1 MLRRLSVENYALI
14 DKLEMELD
22 PHLNIITGET
32 GAGKSILLGALGL
45 LVGGKAEGGV
55 ICDPSRSCIVEGE
68 FDLAGLGLEAW
79 FEEAD
84 LDHAPRT
91 VIRRTIAP
99 SGKSRAFIND
109 LPVQLAQLRELGARL
124 IDIHSQHR
132 NLILS
137 SEEFRTSALD
147 TVAGNEALRTE
158 YAAAYAAL
166 GRLQRELEALR
177 EEALRSRR
185 DEEWLLYQT
194 EELRAAGLRT
204 GEVAELETEQ
214 AVLADADRIGETL
227 GALHEALDDEQTGI
241 LPRLKG
247 AETSLHHIRTSYP
260 RAGELAERLRSV
272 IEELKDIG
280 ATASDD
286 AERIDADPERL
297 QKIDDR
303 LAALYSLQQK
313 HRAATP
319 DELIALRD
327 DYAARLD
334 AIEHG
339 DERIAALEARTAQ
352 AADAADALAARLH
365 ASRLKAAPAFE
376 KRILA
381 TLAQLGMPDTLFRI
395 GITDTGAPTR
405 TGRDRVEFLF
415 TANRT
420 AAPQPVD
427 RIASGGELSRVML
440 AIKALLAE
448 RMQLPT
454 IIFDEIDTGVSGRI
468 ADAMGRIIS
477 ELASTMQVVDIT
489 HLPQVASKGETH
501 FVVRKREGHTGIAR
515 LGDEARV
522 EEIAKMLSGSEITP
536 AALEQA
542 RILLGR

>member
-55 ICDPSRSCIVEGE
+55 IGDPSRSCIVEGE

-185 DEEWLLYQT
+185 DEEWLRYQT

-297 QKIDDR
+297 QKIDNR

-339 DERIAALEARTAQ
+339 DERIAALEARTAE

-440 AIKALLAE
+440 
-448 RMQLPT
+448 
-454 IIFDEIDTGVSGRI
+454 GVSGRI

>member
-1 MLRRLSVENYALI
+1 MYKR
-14 DKLEMELD
+14 
-22 PHLNIITGET
+22 
-32 GAGKSILLGALGL
+32 
-45 LVGGKAEGGV
+45 
-55 ICDPSRSCIVEGE
+55 
-68 FDLAGLGLEAW
+68 
-79 FEEAD
+79 
-84 LDHAPRT
+84 
-91 VIRRTIAP
+91 
-99 SGKSRAFIND
+99 
-109 LPVQLAQLRELGARL
+109 Q
-124 IDIHSQHR
+124 
-132 NLILS
+132 
-137 SEEFRTSALD
+137 
-147 TVAGNEALRTE
+147 
-158 YAAAYAAL
+158 
-166 GRLQRELEALR
+166 
-177 EEALRSRR
+177 
-185 DEEWLLYQT
+185 
-194 EELRAAGLRT
+194 
-204 GEVAELETEQ
+204 
-214 AVLADADRIGETL
+214 
-227 GALHEALDDEQTGI
+227 
-241 LPRLKG
+241 
-247 AETSLHHIRTSYP
+247 
-260 RAGELAERLRSV
+260 
-272 IEELKDIG
+272 
-280 ATASDD
+280 
-286 AERIDADPERL
+286 
-297 QKIDDR
+297 
-303 LAALYSLQQK
+303 
-313 HRAATP
+313 
-319 DELIALRD
+319 
-327 DYAARLD
+327 
-334 AIEHG
+334 
-339 DERIAALEARTAQ
+339 LEARTAE

>member
-1 MLRRLSVENYALI
+1 MLQHLSIDNYLLI
-14 DKLEMELD
+14 DRLEID
-22 PHLNIITGET
+22 WDRGLNIITGET

-45 LVGGKAEGGV
+45 LLGSKNEGAA
-55 ICDPSRSCIVEGE
+55 IKDTSRNCIIEAAFDIEGY
-68 FDLAGLGLEAW
+68 GLEELFADS
-79 FEEAD
+79 D
-84 LDHAPRT
+84 LDFESPCT
-91 VIRRTIAP
+91 IRRIITPA
-99 SGKSRAFIND
+99 GKSRAFVGD
-109 LPVQLAQLRELGARL
+109 VPVQLSTLRQIGTRL
-124 IDIHSQHR
+124 IDIHSQHQ
-132 NLILS
+132 NLVLA
-137 SEEFRTSALD
+137 SEEFRTRVLD
-147 TVAGNEALRTE
+147 ILAGNDGLLAEYRTLYE
-158 YAAAYAAL
+158 QLAAARNDYR
-166 GRLQRELEALR
+166 RLSDEA
-177 EEALRSRR
+177 ESSRK
-185 DEEWLLYQT
+185 DEEWLRYT
-194 EELRAAGLRT
+194 VEELRAADLKEGEQARTEQQLATLESADAIMQALTGLRNALDMDET
-204 GEVAELETEQ
+204 GALSTLTQSERELSH
-214 AVLADADRIGETL
+214 LADR
-227 GALHEALDDEQTGI
+227 
-241 LPRLKG
+241 
-247 AETSLHHIRTSYP
+247 YP
-260 RAGELAERLRSV
+260 AGGDMAARLRSV

-280 ATASDD
+280 STAAHES
-286 AERIDADPERL
+286 ERIDADPERL